1 METSDTLRKSFPIIN
16 GAAEIDHMAICVL
29 SSSIVIQFAPI
40 NNMSISCQC
49 PGPAYGTKEDPYSP
63 QCLIM
68 EDFFF
73 LFFGFVFVREKKGV
87 DL

>member
-1 METSDTLRKSFPIIN
+1 
-16 GAAEIDHMAICVL
+16 MAICVL

-73 LFFGFVFVREKKGV
+73 FFFFFFLFFGFVFVREKKGV